1 MKELKWFDLK
11 RFRKANKL
19 SQLALA
25 DSLGVTQSFISK
37 VESGAPIPDTMLD
50 AILSG
55 KNWSVPADE
64 FVTSD
69 DRDIARLTG
78 PTDTPTESA
87 TDMASLVKENEM
99 LKAQVEELKAEKAA
113 YWEMIKDLAKK

>member
-1 MKELKWFDLK
+1 MKDLKWFDLK
-11 RFRKANKL
+11 RFRKANKM

-50 AILSG
+50 AILSRT
-55 KNWSVPADE
+55 NWSVPAED
-64 FVTSD
+64 FVSPNGKEGGHLTKPSD
-69 DRDIARLTG
+69 TAEG
-78 PTDTPTESA
+78 A
-87 TDMASLVKENEM
+87 TDIASLVKENEM

>member
-1 MKELKWFDLK
+1 MKDLKWFDLK
-11 RFRKANKL
+11 RFRKANKM

-50 AILSG
+50 AILSRTS
-55 KNWSVPADE
+55 WSVPAEDFMSPDGE
-64 FVTSD
+64 GEGHLTRPSDTSD
-69 DRDIARLTG
+69 G
-78 PTDTPTESA
+78 A
-87 TDMASLVKENEM
+87 TDIASLVKENEM

>member
-1 MKELKWFDLK
+1 MNDLKWFDLK
-11 RFRKANKL
+11 SFRKANRL

-50 AILSG
+50 AILSRT
-55 KNWSVPADE
+55 NWSVPAEDFMSDE
-64 FVTSD
+64 GKEEGH
-69 DRDIARLTG
+69 LTRQAES
-78 PTDTPTESA
+78 TEA
-87 TDMASLVKENEM
+87 PADMASLVKENEM